1 MKQLEFDFK
10 KGKPNF
16 EKQKNKKFYIP
27 SFDDWYSENSH
38 ERRTFGERP
47 YTKNKAL
54 IVYSDLVKTGF
65 FQRGK

>member
-10 KGKPNF
+10 K
-16 EKQKNKKFYIP
+16 ERDIYIP
-27 SFDDWYSENSH
+27 SFEDWYSENSH

-65 FQRGK
+65 FNRGK

>member
-10 KGKPNF
+10 K
-16 EKQKNKKFYIP
+16 ERDIYIP

-38 ERRTFGERP
+38 ERRTFGEKP

-54 IVYSDLVKTGF
+54 IVYSELVKSGF
-65 FQRGK
+65 FNRGK